1 MPSESWAV
9 SASIDSRWLEDQA
22 RHDPVSHA
30 YAIWDLEYAPDRVE
44 FRVLQRGGVPTS
56 YLLIWHGV
64 SGTMVH
70 WVGDGPADPLLAALP
85 ARPLVAVVPEDL
97 GSRVVEARSPARA
110 YPILLMT
117 RPAGAGPLPP
127 RNPRVRRLSSGDAV
141 QLREFAEASDDVL
154 GRAYAR
160 AALPENPPIPE
171 SIWGAFEGERLVG
184 VASTHVKLASIWV
197 LGGIY
202 VHPAHR
208 GRGLGRDLTRTA
220 VAEADAAG
228 AWTALYVREDN
239 APAVRAYERVGF
251 RTASRRA
258 WVDAGGNRAP

>member
-1 MPSESWAV
+1 M

-44 FRVLQRGGVPTS
+44 FRVLHRAGVPVS

-64 SGTMVH
+64 NGTVVH
-70 WVGDGPADPLLAALP
+70 WWGDGPAEPLLSALP
-85 ARPLVAVVPEDL
+85 ERPLVAVVPEEL
-97 GSRVVEARSPARA
+97 GPRVVEARGPART

-117 RPAGAGPLPP
+117 RPAGAGPPLP
-127 RNPRVRRLSSGDAV
+127 RNPRVRKLTPRDAPV
-141 QLREFAEASDDVL
+141 LREFAEGSDDWL

-171 SIWGAFEGERLVG
+171 SIWGAFEGARLVG
-184 VASTHVKLASIWV
+184 VASTHVKLASVWV

-202 VHPAHR
+202 VDPAHR
-208 GRGLGRDLTRTA
+208 GQGIGRDLTSTA
-220 VAEADAAG
+220 VAEADATG
-228 AWTALYVREDN
+228 AWTGLYAREDN
-239 APAVRAYERVGF
+239 VPAVRAYERVGF
-251 RTASRRA
+251 RTSSRRV